1 MAFHPFKHFRKHQ
14 KVYLAALTIMTMIIF
29 VAQFGAGD
37 LFTTLQRWVALSFRH
52 GDKVLTLNGKTIY
65 AEDLDRLRQQRQLAS
80 EFLLY
85 DVSGNIDSP
94 LQKTLTDSQK
104 RFQKK
109 GPNEPTTP
117 IENAFTQMSTAINLA
132 REAIANNAP
141 TDRRIQPLRNTIAS
155 IQSQMAKTDAQN
167 KGQYY
172 ALDAIATSLALQA
185 WFVEHPQW
193 ANSSY
198 FGGSLRSEDLL
209 DFLIWK
215 HQADRLGIVL
225 SPADV
230 CREVNRSWGNG
241 DYLPADGKLDTNEWV
256 NAFFRY
262 NSRIHK
268 SMTQRDL
275 LNALTDE
282 FRVLMAK
289 EALLGSSSGVRGYRE
304 SVDGV
309 HVSPSAATPDEF
321 YKYFQ
326 ERRTT
331 LSVSLLPISAESF
344 VAEAKK
350 KAQPKEADL
359 RNLYERY
366 KNDEPSPARR
376 QPGFK
381 EPRRIKVEYF
391 RYRLEGPFAQK
402 LAAKAIELLPVF
414 RIGQPAS
421 AFGAG
426 GGLAWA
432 ASIAGYADLDT
443 ALRSLYERYREEAK
457 QSGWTNELPDPRS
470 VELRAAA
477 ATVGELMGS
486 LGSGGTALAGPTSWL
501 STNALY
507 ERNTMAA
514 YASTVLAGASPMKLP
529 ALTLSLSLYTPQ
541 PFDNVRDQLME
552 RFQNTLA
559 KNLMESNLTTLRKDL
574 DKVLA
579 SHSAE
584 KLSELLKKAAAEY
597 GVEKVHAMK
606 ETQTQQEIL
615 DNPDPSLEEL
625 RQAYDGAAE
634 NPFEAFAL
642 FGPREIRPDFV
653 SALFHSFE
661 PSPQERQFEQM
672 LKQERPWRTKQFH
685 SLSRDEVWVFWRTE
699 DLPAHVRPFNTVRSE
714 VESAWYLEQSRKLA
728 REKAQQLN
736 AELKK
741 QNLAPDAAVQFLVQQ
756 DLGNVFRLDKVSH
769 LTAPEFNLPG
779 ARFSAADYRP
789 YVPPKEFVPYPP
801 SDFVD
806 QLLSLKKRGE
816 SLVMPD
822 KPVKHFYVA
831 VLMEDPQPPERKEF
845 YDAYSQPSLANL
857 DLLPSQQEPLWNQ
870 MMADRQRKYDQKVLE
885 QLRAE
890 ATKDLQDGEYVL
902 PESVRNRGESSRDFG
917 E

>member
-29 VAQFGAGD
+29 VASFGRGD
-37 LFTTLQRWVALSFRH
+37 LFATLQSWMAVTFRH
-52 GDKVLTLNGKTIY
+52 GDKVLTLYGKSIY
-65 AEDLDRLRQQRQLAS
+65 TDELERLRQRRQLAS

-85 DVSGNIDSP
+85 DVSGAIESP
-94 LQKTLTDSQK
+94 LQKSLSSFQK

-109 GPNEPTTP
+109 GANDPTTP
-117 IENAFTQMSTAINLA
+117 VENAFTQMSTAVSLA
-132 REAIANNAP
+132 NDALANNAP
-141 TDRRIQPLRNTIAS
+141 PDHRIAPLRNALAS
-155 IQSQMAKTDAQN
+155 IQGQMAKTDTQN

-185 WFVEHPQW
+185 WFIEHPQW
-193 ANSSY
+193 ANASY
-198 FGGSLRSEDLL
+198 FGGSLRTEDLL

-225 SPADV
+225 TPADV
-230 CREVNRSWGNG
+230 CREVNRAWGNS
-241 DYLPADGKLDTNEWV
+241 DYLPADGKLDANEWV
-256 NAFFRY
+256 VAFFRH
-262 NSRIHK
+262 NSKIHK
-268 SMTQRDL
+268 SLTPRDL

-282 FRVLMAK
+282 FRVLLAK
-289 EALLGSSSGVRGYRE
+289 EALLGSASGVRGYRQ

-309 HVSPSAATPDEF
+309 HLSPSVATPDEF

-326 ERRTT
+326 EQRTT
-331 LSVSLLPISAESF
+331 LSVSLLSIAVDSF

-350 KAQPKEADL
+350 KMQPTEADL

-366 KNDEPSPARR
+366 KNDEPSPSRR

-381 EPRRIKVEYF
+381 EPRRIKVAYF
-391 RYRLEGPFAQK
+391 RYRLEGPFARK

-414 RIGQPAS
+414 RVGQPAS
-421 AFGAG
+421 AFAAG

-432 ASIAGYADLDT
+432 ASIASYADLDT
-443 ALRSLYERYREEAK
+443 ALRSLYEKYRDEAK
-457 QSGWTNELPDPRS
+457 QFGWTYDLADPGT
-470 VELRAAA
+470 VALRASA

-486 LGSGGTALAGPTSWL
+486 FGSGGTPLAGPTSWL
-501 STNALY
+501 ATNAVY

-514 YASTVLAGASPMKLP
+514 YASTVLAGASSTPLS
-529 ALTLSLSLYTPQ
+529 ALTLSLSQYTPQ
-541 PFDNVRDQLME
+541 PFDNVREQLRE
-552 RFQNTLA
+552 RFQDTLA
-559 KNLMESNLTTLRKDL
+559 KNLMESNLATLRKEL

-579 SHSAE
+579 SHSE
-584 KLSELLKKAAAEY
+584 DKLAELLKKAATDY
-597 GVEKVHAMK
+597 GVEKVHVMK
-606 ETQTQQEIL
+606 EAQTQQEL
-615 DNPDPSLEEL
+615 FDHPDPELEGL
-625 RQAYDGAAE
+625 RQAYENSTE
-634 NPFEAFAL
+634 NPFESF
-642 FGPREIRPDFV
+642 FSREGRPDFV

-661 PSPQERQFEQM
+661 PTPQERQIEQL

-685 SLSRDEVWVFWRTE
+685 SLGHNEVWVFWRSE
-699 DLPAHVRPFNTVRSE
+699 DLPAHVQPFNTVRRD
-714 VESAWYLEQSRKLA
+714 VENAWYLEQARKLA

-779 ARFSAADYRP
+779 TKFNAADYRP

-801 SDFVD
+801 SDFVA
-806 QLLSLKKRGE
+806 QLLRLKKRGE
-816 SLVMPD
+816 TLVMVD
-822 KPVKHFYVA
+822 RPVKHFYVA
-831 VLMEDPQPPERKEF
+831 VLMEDPQPPQRKEF
-845 YDAYSQPSLANL
+845 YDAYSQSSLPNL
-857 DLLPSQQEPLWNQ
+857 DLLPLHQGPLWDQ
-870 MMADRQRKYDQKVLE
+870 MMADRQRKYHQMVLE

-902 PESVRNRGESSRDFG
+902 PESVRNRGEFSRDFG